1 MNFVFKSEAPKFEVT
16 QGVEQENK
24 TRLMFK
30 FADNEHDFEQEVEY
44 VGPYAHNVYFQY
56 YNDTDEDVYCEYETK
71 YTGKSEI
78 KLTGEEKIPPR
89 TIIIYHLQFD
99 EDALQNFDSV
109 FEDQVGMHY
118 PISLLGTYAA
128 TPSPSARG
136 IAAGKLLIKV
146 DSLTT
151 SQCPRAI
158 EYTLNDEALCMDVL
172 TQNDGNT
179 NQRLRITNNFLFAEN
194 FDFEVQ
200 DLIEI
205 ALLPSDIY
213 KIQIVVKPSGVVET
227 SCRLL

>member
-1 MNFVFKSEAPKFEVT
+1 MNFLFKSEAPRFEFIE
-16 QGVEQENK
+16 GAEQ
-24 TRLMFK
+24 TRLTFK
-30 FADNEHDFEQEVEY
+30 FADNEHQFDQEVEY
-44 VGPYAHNVYFQY
+44 VGPNAHNVYFQY
-56 YNDTDEDVYCEYETK
+56 YNDKDEEVTCQYETK

-99 EDALQNFDSV
+99 ADALQNFDNV
-109 FEDQVGMHY
+109 FEDQIGMHY
-118 PISLLGTYAA
+118 PVALLGTYAA

-136 IAAGKLLIKV
+136 IAAGKLLIMV
-146 DSLTT
+146 DSLTS
-151 SQCPRAI
+151 SQCSRAI
-158 EYTLNDEALCMDVL
+158 EYTLNDEAMIMNVT

-205 ALLPSDIY
+205 ALLPNDIY